1 MYKKCLALALLAFA
15 FASSEDWA
23 EYLGGADRN
32 HYSTLT
38 QINPANVDQL
48 KVAWEYNL
56 PDSGQMQ
63 VNPIIS
69 KGILY
74 GVSSTVQAFALDAAT
89 GKEIWRFGDPLK
101 NWAST
106 SRGVSYWTNGIEK
119 RILYTA
125 GPNLWALDAETGKP
139 IPSFGDQGKIDL
151 HLGLP
156 SIAAN
161 KFIISNTPGTIYH
174 NLIIMPVRL
183 SEGADA
189 APGDIRA
196 FDVITGKLVWTFH
209 TIPYPG
215 EKGFESW
222 PKDAYLNTH
231 TGAANNWAGMAVD
244 TERGILFVPTGS
256 AGYDFYGG
264 NRKGSNLFSNCL
276 LALDAKTGK
285 RLWHYQTTHHDLWD
299 RDLPAPPNLITVT
312 HNGKKRAAV
321 AQITKQGFVFLFDRI
336 SGKPLFPILEKKV
349 KGSLLAGE
357 KAWLTQPFPTIPK
370 PYARLSSEIQ
380 NTDINPYADNKEELL
395 KTLASLNKGWHDAPS
410 KKGNLILPGFD
421 GGGEWGGAAADPDGI
436 LYVNS
441 NEMGWIQKMVPAKSN
456 SSNPGE
462 KAYQTNC
469 QSCHGANKRG
479 NPMSGYPSL
488 VDISSKRTKPYLQ
501 QLINNGKGMMP
512 GFSQLSKED
521 RENILSYI
529 LNEVP
534 KEVASSSTK
543 GYISPYQMTGYN
555 KFLDSKGLPALSP
568 PWGTLN
574 AIDLNTGK
582 YLWKIPFGDEP
593 ALAQKG
599 ITGTGAE
606 NYGGPIVTASGLLI
620 IGAAKDGKLRIY
632 ASKTGKLLRTITLPA
647 AAFATP
653 STYSVDGKQYIVI
666 ACGGTK
672 LGTPKGNKYVAFSL

>member
-380 NTDINPYADNKEELL
+380 NTDINPYAENKEELL

-410 KKGNLILPGFD
+410 EKGNLILPGFD
-421 GGGEWGGAAADPDGI
+421 GGGEWGGAAADPEGI

-543 GYISPYQMTGYN
+543 GYVSSYQMTGYN

-653 STYSVDGKQYIVI
+653 STYSVNGKQYIVI

-672 LGTPKGNKYVAFSL
+672 LGTHKGNKYVAFSL

>member
-1 MYKKCLALALLAFA
+1 
-15 FASSEDWA
+15 
-23 EYLGGADRN
+23 
-32 HYSTLT
+32 
-38 QINPANVDQL
+38 
-48 KVAWEYNL
+48 
-56 PDSGQMQ
+56 
-63 VNPIIS
+63 
-69 KGILY
+69 
-74 GVSSTVQAFALDAAT
+74 
-89 GKEIWRFGDPLK
+89 
-101 NWAST
+101 
-106 SRGVSYWTNGIEK
+106 
-119 RILYTA
+119 
-125 GPNLWALDAETGKP
+125 
-139 IPSFGDQGKIDL
+139 
-151 HLGLP
+151 
-156 SIAAN
+156 
-161 KFIISNTPGTIYH
+161 
-174 NLIIMPVRL
+174 
-183 SEGADA
+183 
-189 APGDIRA
+189 
-196 FDVITGKLVWTFH
+196 
-209 TIPYPG
+209 
-215 EKGFESW
+215 
-222 PKDAYLNTH
+222 
-231 TGAANNWAGMAVD
+231 
-244 TERGILFVPTGS
+244 
-256 AGYDFYGG
+256 
-264 NRKGSNLFSNCL
+264 
-276 LALDAKTGK
+276 
-285 RLWHYQTTHHDLWD
+285 
-299 RDLPAPPNLITVT
+299 LPAPPNLITVT
-312 HNGKKRAAV
+312 HNGKKTAAV
-321 AQITKQGFVFLFDRI
+321 AQITKQGFVFLFNRI

-380 NTDINPYADNKEELL
+380 NTDINPYAENKEELL

-410 KKGNLILPGFD
+410 EKGNLILPGFD

-501 QLINNGKGMMP
+501 QLIINGKGMMP

-543 GYISPYQMTGYN
+543 GYVSPYQMTGYN